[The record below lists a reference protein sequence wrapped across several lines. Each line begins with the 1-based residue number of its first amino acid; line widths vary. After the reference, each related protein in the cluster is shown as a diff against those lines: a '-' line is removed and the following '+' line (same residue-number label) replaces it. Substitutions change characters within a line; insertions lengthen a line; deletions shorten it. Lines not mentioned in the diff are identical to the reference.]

1 MRRLSRFFKRCVAKL
16 WLAGIALLILIA
28 LFVSAIRAALPQFN
42 QYQSQFSQ
50 YLMDKHQV
58 VFSMEKVDAKWQEG
72 GPTLTLIEP
81 KFANLQRFG
90 VDFSAREL
98 SLQINIPQSILA
110 LSPRFNWLEL
120 KQADVTLGA
129 FPSAKGESGDPLP
142 LLMNMVRT
150 IDVDDAT
157 ISFDKTYGEL
167 PKVHLSQ
174 LRWLGGE
181 ELRQVQLAVAA
192 NQKSAAPLT
201 VLLNLTGETKE
212 TLQGRAYI
220 NAIDWRWMDDLA
232 AFLPPIASDVTAFA
246 NFELWADF
254 SASSLDSMIIKVG
267 QNQLDWLSNDAP
279 QHFALAPITM
289 NWQPNAH
296 GWDFVAN
303 HLQLLLNEQELI
315 PMNLSFSKAD
325 EVLSGM
331 VDQID
336 LSPVSSL
343 SGIFANASTSTN
355 QLLNRLA
362 PKGRISELK
371 IEQRAGS
378 WRYQGELNE
387 YAHQQVGGIPAIE
400 NLNGQFSGIDGN
412 GQADIDFNQKV
423 LNFGQYFKQPIA
435 LDELGGSLYWGND
448 GQRSWFGA
456 SQVNVSNKDLNSQ
469 LALQLLFEKEQSPVL
484 SLYGEAQLKD
494 AKQVDKYLPHVV
506 LSDGLV
512 NYLGNAIQGG
522 TSDHVGLLW
531 QGSLNQFP
539 YDKNNGV
546 FEVNARVNEAQ
557 YQFHSEW
564 LPLTDASVDL
574 HFRNAS
580 MLITGHSGRLKQ
592 LEFESLTTR
601 IDNLKKNPTVV
612 VDVELN
618 QPQSKINDFVFSSVI
633 DNSVGAVLRQLDVK
647 GNVRTK
653 LNIDIPLDG
662 SVPVVS
668 GNVTLK
674 KNDLAINAID
684 LGVEQVSGD
693 VSFLNGD
700 VTGSNISG
708 VLYQQPVSFDIK
720 TKPMGSEHYGIELDL
735 KAKWHS
741 EKIPQSWRTYIDDY
755 LSGSLDWQGRIT
767 LKIGQEDVSYQAN
780 FRSPMQGLELKLPK
794 PLDKFVDQQEALSIS
809 TSGNVNGGQFNLAL
823 GSRAEV
829 IADFNTVEHQIKV
842 DQLSLIVG
850 RGFEAQDSIASEGLS
865 IKIDLET
872 LKLDEWQSFVNS
884 IEQGQSQDS
893 FLPALK
899 NIEANVKQ
907 LTVLEQKLSN
917 VLLTGVKLDDNW
929 TIAVNSP
936 EAVGNITI
944 YDDFEQRGIKTQF
957 QRLIITNDQGN
968 EDSTQEPLTLARLKS
983 LPVVDFSC
991 ESCQIAGVELGQI
1004 SFISE
1009 KHEQG
1014 ISVNNIKIKE
1024 KNIEVVASALWGFD
1038 EQGEFSKISGNFNSK
1053 NLEQTLTLFD
1063 YSSGIKDS
1071 GVKTTFDLNWRDSI
1085 YQPEIASLNGTL
1097 KWNMSEGHIAEI
1109 SDKGARIFSLFS
1121 LDSLRRK
1128 LVLDFRDVFVK
1139 GIFYND
1145 FKGDFLINNGVAV
1158 THNAYMD
1165 GIAGGIDVVGSINL
1179 DSKELD
1185 YYVTFTPN
1193 LFSNI
1198 PVIAGV
1204 VTSTPQVFVLAF
1216 ALTKVLDP
1224 IIDVISQVNFK
1235 LSGNVDD
1242 PQFIE
1247 VNRTQKKYK
1256 VPEHILPKPEP
1267 VKKVEQQSDKTQ
1279 VATAKIKGTTND

>member
-1 MRRLSRFFKRCVAKL
+1 MAKL

-28 LFVSAIRAALPQFN
+28 LVVSGIRAALPQFN

-50 YLMDKHQV
+50 YLMEHHQV

-72 GPTLTLIEP
+72 GPTLILSKP
-81 KFANLQRFG
+81 KFANLERYG
-90 VDFSAREL
+90 VDFSATEL
-98 SLQINIPQSILA
+98 SLQFNIPQSILA

-120 KQADVTLGA
+120 KQANITLGK
-129 FPSAKGESGDPLP
+129 FPATQGEPSDPLP

-157 ISFDKTYGEL
+157 ISFEKVYGNL
-167 PKVHLSQ
+167 PPIHLSQ
-174 LRWLGGE
+174 FRWLGGDNI
-181 ELRQVQLAVAA
+181 RQIQLAVAA
-192 NQKSAAPLT
+192 NLESAAPLT
-201 VLLNLTGETKE
+201 VLMNLTGETKD

-220 NAIDWRWMDDLA
+220 NAIDWRWMEDMA
-232 AFLPPIASDVTAFA
+232 AFLPPIASDVTAMA

-254 SASSLDSMIIKVG
+254 SASSLDSMMLKVG
-267 QNQLDWLSNDAP
+267 QNQLDWISEDTP
-279 QHFALAPITM
+279 QHFSIAPIAM
-289 NWQPNAH
+289 NWQPNGQ
-296 GWDFVAN
+296 GWSFAAN
-303 HLQLLLNEQELI
+303 QLQLLLNEQKLLPI
-315 PMNLSFSKAD
+315 NLSFSRINDTMIGA
-325 EVLSGM
+325 

-336 LSPVSSL
+336 LSPLASL
-343 SGIFANASTSTN
+343 SAIFATTSPDTN
-355 QLLNRLA
+355 QFLSNLA
-362 PKGRISELK
+362 PTGRIAGLNLA
-371 IEQRAGS
+371 RRDGS
-378 WRYQGELNE
+378 WHYQGELIN
-387 YAHQQVGGIPAIE
+387 YAQQQVGGIPKIE
-400 NLNGQFSGIDGN
+400 NLQGRFSGIG
-412 GQADIDFNQKV
+412 GSGRADISFNQES
-423 LNFGQYFKQPIA
+423 LDFGPYFKQPIA
-435 LDELGGSLYWGND
+435 LERLSSSLYWGND
-448 GQRSWFGA
+448 NQRSWFGA
-456 SQVNVSNKDLNSQ
+456 SHLDVSNQDINSQ
-469 LALQLLFEKEQSPVL
+469 LALQLIFEQGQSPVL

-512 NYLGNAIQGG
+512 NYLGRAIQGG
-522 TSDHVGLLW
+522 TSDNVGLLW
-531 QGSLNQFP
+531 QGALNQFP
-539 YDKNNGV
+539 YLDNNGV
-546 FEVNARVNEAQ
+546 FEVSARVDEAQ
-557 YQFHSEW
+557 YQFHSDW

-601 IDNLKKNPTVV
+601 IDNLMKNPTVV

-647 GNVRTK
+647 GDVRTK

-668 GNVTLK
+668 GNVILN

-684 LGVEQVSGD
+684 LGVKQVSGD
-693 VSFLNGD
+693 VAFLNGA

-708 VLYQQPVSFDIK
+708 VLYQQPVTFDID

-741 EKIPQSWRTYIDDY
+741 ERIPQSWHAYLDDY

-767 LKIGQEDVSYQAN
+767 LKIGKEDVSYQAN
-780 FRSPMQGLELKLPK
+780 FKSPMQGLELKLPK

-809 TSGNVNGGQFNLAL
+809 TSGDVNGGQFNLAL

-829 IADFNTVEHQIKV
+829 VADFVTANDRVKVE
-842 DQLSLIVG
+842 DLSLIVG
-850 RGFEAQDSIASEGLS
+850 RGFAAQDRIVNDGLS
-865 IKIDLET
+865 IKIDLAT

-884 IEQGQSQDS
+884 IEQGQSQDGL
-893 FLPALK
+893 LPPLK
-899 NIEANVKQ
+899 HIEANVKQ

-917 VLLTGVKLDDNW
+917 VLLIGTKLDDNW

-944 YDDFEQRGIKTQF
+944 YDDYEQRGIKTDF
-957 QRLIITNDQGN
+957 QRLVITQG
-968 EDSTQEPLTLARLKS
+968 ETSTDSTDDKISLERLKK
-983 LPVVDFSC
+983 LPLVDFSC
-991 ESCQIAGVELGQI
+991 ESCQIAGAELGQI
-1004 SFISE
+1004 SF
-1009 KHEQG
+1009 KTAVHEQG
-1014 ISVNNIKIKE
+1014 IAINNIKITE
-1024 KNIEVVASALWGFD
+1024 DNIDITAEALWGFD
-1038 EQGEFSKISGNFNSK
+1038 EAGEFSQISGKLNSK
-1053 NLEQTLTLFD
+1053 KLEQALKVFGS
-1063 YSSGIKDS
+1063 SSGIKDS
-1071 GVKTTFDLNWRDSI
+1071 GLKSSFELTWRDSI
-1085 YQPEIASLNGTL
+1085 YQPKVDTLNGKI
-1097 KWNMSEGHIAEI
+1097 KWKLSEGHITEV

-1145 FKGDFLINNGVAV
+1145 FKGDFDITNGVAI

-1179 DSKELD
+1179 DSRELD
-1185 YYVTFTPN
+1185 YYITFTPN

-1224 IIDVISQVNFK
+1224 IIDVVSQVNFK
-1235 LSGNVDD
+1235 LSGNVDE
-1242 PQFIE
+1242 PQFVE
-1247 VNRTQKKYK
+1247 VNRKQKKYK
-1256 VPEHILPKPEP
+1256 VPEHILPKPIPQLPIE
-1267 VKKVEQQSDKTQ
+1267 KVQAADGQPQ
-1279 VATAKIKGTTND
+1279 VDTAKPQGTTND